1 MSNLGQVKWVKSE
14 TEDDDSDSSSVTP
27 TDGRMFFIESTA
39 PMFIEVQ
46 ELVARVYG
54 GMQFTDEIFANPV
67 LAHTRVLWLE
77 TARWVNFEQNY
88 DEVEQRFNEAHVSPM
103 KFTRLA
109 QFTEE
114 IKRHCVII
122 ETDASTLGEALT
134 ELADHARASNCV
146 TSREQYDVLRAI
158 LLSERWHPEVKGRIS
173 DSAEFEQY
181 WNAHEIVNLGF
192 VPDDDTIEKPVAM
205 TSQSRG
211 SIRPSLG
218 AVLNLHNQPAHPYHR
233 FNQALTDCLE
243 AGAEACTVLC
253 GTLNFLTKPLIA
265 LIRSK
270 RTISNS
276 CISEVNVPVRFIFS
290 YLGPPSNE
298 FKYTKL
304 GRVFAVM
311 MSNSIFRA
319 AVYDAKT
326 TSDLIKSV
334 DLFMTDALVMPLARH
349 PHPEALAGMVRQ
361 IEAYKREG
369 AYGKEPERLERSTS
383 MSKRPSQP
391 DFPFDVGSRKF
402 SALDIATQEGALT
415 QMDATQRGSISATER
430 VPTRQRCL
438 NDFCPPYVDFARGI
452 RPWINRFSSDFKDA
466 VKKDNVGIVFG
477 SVLFLYFVNL
487 APAITFAA
495 LLNSQV
501 DKGFTVSV
509 TLVSTGV
516 YLIVFTLFAGQPLA
530 FIGITGPMFILETS
544 LASIAKTAGV
554 PLMQIRFWTSIYCA
568 ICGFFFITLNASV
581 LANQIR
587 RSVEEVFNAF
597 IAFFFLLKALFTMFR
612 LIPFESPSSTDV
624 ASQLSY
630 KTRMAI
636 AGATLFLAFI
646 KLQFCL
652 ILARIKGGNYF
663 RRIIRKLLGALN
675 VPLGMV
681 LIAVL
686 NQIFFLGFEL
696 PMVNIPPSNQINV
709 SRWVNFPNYDL
720 LNLYTGN
727 TVGLVHGV
735 GFAIGFTMSI
745 IVFTEAALNGI
756 TAMKN
761 KAVKPNVFVID
772 LFLLTIIFPLV
783 SGLMGW
789 PFVSG
794 ATVRTMSN
802 LVALVKLDHAPAPG
816 MPHRV
821 IGTVEQ
827 RVSGMLV
834 GLLVFLSVFLGSVL
848 RFIPVAALYGMF
860 LYMGVM
866 GLRDLQFFRR
876 FLALMKRRK
885 HWEDWECVRGLP
897 SKHILVFAVIQAVVI
912 GILVVLNIISEFTA
926 ASYVGIVFP
935 LVVLLYAL
943 LRELV
948 FPKWRWLAPF
958 LHQLDRK
965 YKLNPAPV
973 KPSMSVPRCISVLNK
988 DSVASFGNTHLAMK
1002 IDEVSGQRSKEFV
1015 ETDSYHE
1022 YSDHE
1027 DGVIRRTWAT

>member
-1 MSNLGQVKWVKSE
+1 MLACSYSE
-14 TEDDDSDSSSVTP
+14 DGDSDSSSVTP
-27 TDGRMFFIESTA
+27 TDGRMFFIESTT

-54 GMQFTDEIFANPV
+54 GMQFGDEIFANPV

-122 ETDASTLGEALT
+122 ETDASTLGGALT
-134 ELADHARASNCV
+134 ELADHARATNCV

-181 WNAHEIVNLGF
+181 WNVDRAAFTQTIFLDARCASPKGQILFEFSLIKSGLAFITFYPQGF

-205 TSQSRG
+205 TPKA

-243 AGAEACTVLC
+243 ADAEACTVLC
-253 GTLNFLTKPLIA
+253 GTVNFLTKPLIA

-270 RTISNS
+270 RTITNS

-369 AYGKEPERLERSTS
+369 AYGREPERFERT
-383 MSKRPSQP
+383 
-391 DFPFDVGSRKF
+391 
-402 SALDIATQEGALT
+402 LDMATQEGALT

-438 NDFCPPYVDFARGI
+438 NDFCPPYVDFARGF
-452 RPWINRFSSDFKDA
+452 RPWINRFPSDFKDA

-554 PLMQIRFWTSIYCA
+554 PLMQLRFWTSIYCA

-612 LIPFESPSSTDV
+612 
-624 ASQLSY
+624 
-630 KTRMAI
+630 
-636 AGATLFLAFI
+636 
-646 KLQFCL
+646 
-652 ILARIKGGNYF
+652 
-663 RRIIRKLLGALN
+663 IRKLLGALN

-720 LNLYTGN
+720 LNLYPVN
-727 TVGLVHGV
+727 AVGLVHGV

-761 KAVKPNVFVID
+761 KAVKPNVFVMD
-772 LFLLTIIFPLV
+772 LFLLTIIFPVV

-816 MPHRV
+816 MPHRSNAPRFGTNLPEQKLSEREFYRSGIELQPTITSPQDAGLTSQSSQFQRV

-943 LRELV
+943 LRELA
-948 FPKWRWLAPF
+948 FPKWRWLAPY

-973 KPSMSVPRCISVLNK
+973 KTSMSVPRCISVLNK
-988 DSVASFGNTHLAMK
+988 DSVTSFGNTHLAMK
-1002 IDEVSGQRSKEFV
+1002 IDEVSSQRGKEFV
-1015 ETDSYHE
+1015 ETDSYQE